1 MGEVSVTRHDPNG
14 RPVVVAAFRHPE
26 VDDLDALRRAAE
38 SIVRSELVRLPGVA
52 AVEIAG
58 ARRREVE
65 VLADAYTL
73 EAYGVTV
80 EQLAAAIEGA
90 NRNMSGGS
98 IVEMGR
104 RYLIRG
110 VGEIAS
116 VADLEG
122 LVVAEVSGAEAGPA
136 AAEGAGPQAREGS
149 PASGGR
155 EAPRPKPVYLRDL
168 AEVRQ
173 VLAEPRSI
181 VRLDGRRCLGL
192 EIYKEARFNT
202 LEAARAVRGQLEVLR
217 RSLPGYEIVVIRDQS
232 RFIAAAVSEVEETGL
247 IGALLAVAVLFV
259 FLRRAGATAVV
270 SLAIPVSVVATFN
283 LMYFGGLTLNLM
295 TLGGLALGAG
305 MLVDNAIVVVESV
318 FRRLEGGEPPA
329 RAAARGAGEV
339 GGAITSATLTTI
351 VVFLPIVYLQ
361 GAAGELFREQAW
373 TVAFSLVSSLF
384 VALLVIPMLCS
395 RLLGGSGPP
404 PAGAAPFPRY
414 GAFLRAALR
423 RRVPVALAAAA
434 AVAATA
440 AALPRLGSEFMPH
453 LDPGGLSLRLT
464 LPEGASLAR
473 AEGTVRNLEASIS
486 RALGAELES
495 LYSSV
500 GRAAGGGP
508 DEPLA
513 GENQAVIHAQLRPG
527 SPVSPAALAAALGE
541 APAGP
546 DARVRYL
553 LRETAMETSL
563 ARSGAP
569 LVVEIHG
576 RTPATLVGLA
586 REVEARLAAVEG
598 LAGVESSL
606 APGRPEIEVVV
617 DRAAAAGFGLAIDAI
632 GSQLESLLSGRGAGR
647 LRQGGEAADIVI
659 RRPQVTPEQL
669 GGLRLEAPDGR
680 RVRLDQVAG
689 LRSGTT
695 PREILRRNQR
705 RVVTVSARLDGEE
718 PFDRVAGRV
727 AETLGQVSWPPEHGF
742 VLAGEEKL
750 RRDSF
755 RNLAFALLLAVV
767 LVYMVMAA
775 QFESLVHPFVILL
788 TIPLAGVGAAAL
800 LMALGLPLN
809 VMSFIGVI
817 LLAGIAVNDSIV
829 LVDRINRNR
838 RGGQDLEE
846 AIVQAARTRIRPILM
861 TSLTTM
867 LALAPL
873 AAGAGE
879 GAVLRAPMAAAVI
892 GGLFSCTALTL
903 VVIPCV
909 YHLLARIDRLRP
921 AQAPGR

>member
-1 MGEVSVTRHDPNG
+1 
-14 RPVVVAAFRHPE
+14 
-26 VDDLDALRRAAE
+26 
-38 SIVRSELVRLPGVA
+38 
-52 AVEIAG
+52 
-58 ARRREVE
+58 
-65 VLADAYTL
+65 
-73 EAYGVTV
+73 
-80 EQLAAAIEGA
+80 
-90 NRNMSGGS
+90 
-98 IVEMGR
+98 
-104 RYLIRG
+104 
-110 VGEIAS
+110 
-116 VADLEG
+116 
-122 LVVAEVSGAEAGPA
+122 
-136 AAEGAGPQAREGS
+136 
-149 PASGGR
+149 
-155 EAPRPKPVYLRDL
+155 
-168 AEVRQ
+168 
-173 VLAEPRSI
+173 
-181 VRLDGRRCLGL
+181 
-192 EIYKEARFNT
+192 
-202 LEAARAVRGQLEVLR
+202 
-217 RSLPGYEIVVIRDQS
+217 
-232 RFIAAAVSEVEETGL
+232 
-247 IGALLAVAVLFV
+247 
-259 FLRRAGATAVV
+259 
-270 SLAIPVSVVATFN
+270 
-283 LMYFGGLTLNLM
+283 
-295 TLGGLALGAG
+295 
-305 MLVDNAIVVVESV
+305 
-318 FRRLEGGEPPA
+318 
-329 RAAARGAGEV
+329 
-339 GGAITSATLTTI
+339 
-351 VVFLPIVYLQ
+351 
-361 GAAGELFREQAW
+361 
-373 TVAFSLVSSLF
+373 
-384 VALLVIPMLCS
+384 
-395 RLLGGSGPP
+395 
-404 PAGAAPFPRY
+404 
-414 GAFLRAALR
+414 
-423 RRVPVALAAAA
+423 
-434 AVAATA
+434 
-440 AALPRLGSEFMPH
+440 MPH

-495 LYSSV
+495 LYSSI

-527 SPVSPAALAAALGE
+527 SPVSPAALAEALGE

-563 ARSGAP
+563 GRSGAP

-576 RTPATLVGLA
+576 PASGVLAGLA
-586 REVEARLAAVEG
+586 REVEERLAAVEG

-632 GSQLESLLSGRGAGR
+632 GSQLESLLSGKGAGR

-727 AETLGQVSWPPEHGF
+727 TETLGQVSWPPEHGF

-846 AIVQAARTRIRPILM
+846 AIVQAARARIRPILM

-879 GAVLRAPMAAAVI
+879 GAALRAPMAAAVI

-909 YHLLARIDRLRP
+909 YRLLARIDRLRP